1 MYLQN
6 KYTQCY
12 YNIVN
17 RAKSRVLN
25 GYSEIH
31 HVLPKSLGGTDDPN
45 NLVKLTAREHYIC
58 HLLLPKMTS
67 GVSYQKMVYAYTI
80 MSGRRLYNSKKYNFY
95 RTEYAKINSELRSG
109 EGNGMFGANRKG
121 EKNTF
126 FGRKHSD
133 ETKRKISEK
142 KKGVSI
148 SLPPMSESHKRNI
161 SKAAIGKGEKITFI
175 HKDHGIFVGTNY
187 DLIRAF
193 PNIFDKSWHGSE
205 VWKLS
210 AGYYKSCK
218 GWQVVNQDQVLFVC

>member
-1 MYLQN
+1 MFKEN
-6 KYTQCY
+6 KYSQCY

-17 RAKSRVLN
+17 QARSRILD
-25 GYSEIH
+25 GYLEIH
-31 HVLPKSLGGTDDPN
+31 HILPKSLGGTDDPD

-109 EGNGMFGANRKG
+109 EGNGMFGADRKG

-126 FGRKHSD
+126 FGKKHSD

-148 SLPPMSESHKRNI
+148 SLPPMTESHK
-161 SKAAIGKGEKITFI
+161 KKIGARRQALAKSFNLTHSIYGAFFGPLRVLSETYPNQNLR
-175 HKDHGIFVGTNY
+175 KDE
-187 DLIRAF
+187 L
-193 PNIFDKSWHGSE
+193 
-205 VWKLS
+205 WKLS
-210 AGYYKSCK
+210 AGLYKSYK
-218 GWQVVNQDQVLFVC
+218 GWKLINQDQLFQIFES